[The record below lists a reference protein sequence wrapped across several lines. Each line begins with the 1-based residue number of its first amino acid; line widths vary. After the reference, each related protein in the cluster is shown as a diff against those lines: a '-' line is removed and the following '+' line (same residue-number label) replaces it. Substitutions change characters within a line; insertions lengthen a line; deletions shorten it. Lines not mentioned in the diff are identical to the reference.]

1 MAILQVDELKKSYPL
16 PDDGLQLVID
26 VPRFVIDEGEQVALQ
41 GAGGSGKTTFLN
53 LIAGI
58 VQADSGQIEVAGI
71 DFTARSEA
79 GRDRA
84 RAETIGYVFQTANLL
99 PGYTVLGNV
108 LLGMMFGRGVDNMFA
123 RGLLDRVG
131 LADRMN
137 YRPAQLSVG
146 QRQRVALARALANR
160 PKLVLADEP
169 TGNLDFRLAREALAL
184 MREICRENN
193 AALLVV
199 SHDREILGEFE
210 TVRQLAEFNNRA
222 AQGPVAAEQAAA
234 GSPPEPENEAT

>member
-1 MAILQVDELKKSYPL
+1 MAVLQVDELKKSYL
-16 PDDGLQLVID
+16 SPDGGLQLVID
-26 VPRFVIDEGEQVALQ
+26 VPRFVMDEGEQVALQ
-41 GAGGSGKTTFLN
+41 GASGSGKTTFLN

-58 VQADSGQIEVAGI
+58 LPADSGQIEVAGI

-84 RAETIGYVFQTANLL
+84 RAETIGYVFQTFNLL
-99 PGYTVLGNV
+99 PGYTALDNV
-108 LLGMMFGRGVDNMFA
+108 LLGMMFGCGVDNMFA

-146 QRQRVALARALANR
+146 QQQRVALARALANR

-169 TGNLDFRLAREALAL
+169 TGNLDFRMSHEALAL

-199 SHDREILGEFE
+199 SHDREIQGGFE
-210 TVRQLAEFNNRA
+210 TVRQLAEINRA
-222 AQGPVAAEQAAA
+222 AQSPLEAEQAAA
-234 GSPPEPENEAT
+234 GSPPEPENEAS

>member
-1 MAILQVDELKKSYPL
+1 MAVLQVDELKKSYL
-16 PDDGLQLVID
+16 SPDGGLQLVID
-26 VPRFVIDEGEQVALQ
+26 VPRFVMDEGEQVALQ
-41 GAGGSGKTTFLN
+41 GASGSGKTTFLN

-58 VQADSGQIEVAGI
+58 LQADSGQIEVAGI

-84 RAETIGYVFQTANLL
+84 RAETIGYVFQTSNLL
-99 PGYTVLGNV
+99 PGYTALDNV

-137 YRPAQLSVG
+137 YRPAELSVG
-146 QRQRVALARALANR
+146 QQQRVALARALANR

-169 TGNLDFRLAREALAL
+169 TGNLDFRMSHEALAL

-199 SHDREILGEFE
+199 SHDREIQGEFE
-210 TVRQLAEFNNRA
+210 TVRQLAEVNRA
-222 AQGPVAAEQAAA
+222 AQGPVEAEQAAA
-234 GSPPEPENEAT
+234 GSPPEPENEAS